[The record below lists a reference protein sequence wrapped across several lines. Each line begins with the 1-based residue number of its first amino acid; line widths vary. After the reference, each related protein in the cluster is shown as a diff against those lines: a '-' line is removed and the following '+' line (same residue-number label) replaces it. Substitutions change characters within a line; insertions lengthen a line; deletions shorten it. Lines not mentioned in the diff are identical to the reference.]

1 MKTLY
6 SVGLHIKVKEKFIIL
21 YVQDKSDL
29 TKNRYRALKSQI
41 VYSLTGFRQCIENYT
56 NGYGY

>member
-1 MKTLY
+1 MRNLY

-21 YVQDKSDL
+21 YVQDKPKL
-29 TKNRYRALKSQI
+29 TNRYRGLKSQI
-41 VYSLTGFRQCIENYT
+41 TYSLAGFRQCIENYT

>member
-6 SVGLHIKVKEKFIIL
+6 SVGLHIKVKYKLSIIL
-21 YVQDKSDL
+21 YVQGKPKP
-29 TKNRYRALKSQI
+29 TNRYRALKSQI
-41 VYSLTGFRQCIENYT
+41 IYSLAGFRQCIENYT

>member
-1 MKTLY
+1 MRNLY
-6 SVGLHIKVKEKFIIL
+6 SVSLHIKVEERFIVL
-21 YVQDKSDL
+21 SVQDRPDL

-41 VYSLTGFRQCIENYT
+41 IYSLAGFRQCIENYV

>member
-6 SVGLHIKVKEKFIIL
+6 SVGLQIKVKEKFIIL
-21 YVQDKSDL
+21 YVQDKPKP
-29 TKNRYRALKSQI
+29 TNRYRGLKSQI
-41 VYSLTGFRQCIENYT
+41 IYSLAGFRQCIENYT

>member
-21 YVQDKSDL
+21 YVQDKP
-29 TKNRYRALKSQI
+29 KPINRYRALKSQI
-41 VYSLTGFRQCIENYT
+41 IYSLAGFRQCIENYT

>member
-21 YVQDKSDL
+21 YVQDKPKP
-29 TKNRYRALKSQI
+29 TNRYRGLKSQI
-41 VYSLTGFRQCIENYT
+41 IYSLAGFRQCIENYA

>member
-21 YVQDKSDL
+21 YVQDKPKL
-29 TKNRYRALKSQI
+29 TNRYRGLKSQI
-41 VYSLTGFRQCIENYT
+41 IYSLAGFRQCIENYT

>member
-1 MKTLY
+1 MRNLY
-6 SVGLHIKVKEKFIIL
+6 SVGLHIKSEERSIII

-41 VYSLTGFRQCIENYT
+41 VYSLAGFRQCIENYA

>member
-6 SVGLHIKVKEKFIIL
+6 SVGLHIKVEERSIMI
-21 YVQDKSDL
+21 YVQDKSKL
-29 TKNRYRALKSQI
+29 TNRYRALKSQI
-41 VYSLTGFRQCIENYT
+41 VYSLAGFRQCIENYA

>member
-6 SVGLHIKVKEKFIIL
+6 SVGLQIKVKEKFIIL
-21 YVQDKSDL
+21 YVQDKPKP
-29 TKNRYRALKSQI
+29 TNRYRGLKSQI
-41 VYSLTGFRQCIENYT
+41 IYSLAGFKQCIENYA

>member
-21 YVQDKSDL
+21 YVQDKPKL
-29 TKNRYRALKSQI
+29 INRYRGLKSQI
-41 VYSLTGFRQCIENYT
+41 IYSLAGFRQCIENYA

>member
-21 YVQDKSDL
+21 YVQDKPKP
-29 TKNRYRALKSQI
+29 TNRYRGLKSQI
-41 VYSLTGFRQCIENYT
+41 IYSLAGFKQCIENYA

>member
-1 MKTLY
+1 MGNLY
-6 SVGLHIKVKEKFIIL
+6 SVGLHIKVKERSIII
-21 YVQDKSDL
+21 YVQDKPDL

-41 VYSLTGFRQCIENYT
+41 VYSLAGFRQCIENYA

>member
-6 SVGLHIKVKEKFIIL
+6 SIGLQIKVKEKFIIL
-21 YVQDKSDL
+21 YVQDKPKL
-29 TKNRYRALKSQI
+29 TNRYRALKSQI
-41 VYSLTGFRQCIENYT
+41 IYSLAGFRQCIENYT

>member
-6 SVGLHIKVKEKFIIL
+6 SIGLHIKVKEKFIIL
-21 YVQDKSDL
+21 YVQDKPKP
-29 TKNRYRALKSQI
+29 TNRYRGLKSQI
-41 VYSLTGFRQCIENYT
+41 IYSLAGFRQCIENYT

>member
-6 SVGLHIKVKEKFIIL
+6 SVGLQIKVKEKFIIL
-21 YVQDKSDL
+21 YVQDKPKP
-29 TKNRYRALKSQI
+29 TNRYRDLKSQI
-41 VYSLTGFRQCIENYT
+41 IYSLAGFRQCIENYT

>member
-21 YVQDKSDL
+21 YVQDKP
-29 TKNRYRALKSQI
+29 KPANRYRALKSQI
-41 VYSLTGFRQCIENYT
+41 IYSLAGFRQCIENYT

>member
-21 YVQDKSDL
+21 YVQDKPKP
-29 TKNRYRALKSQI
+29 TNRYRGLKSQI
-41 VYSLTGFRQCIENYT
+41 IYSLAGFRQCIENYT

>member
-1 MKTLY
+1 MRNLY
-6 SVGLHIKVKEKFIIL
+6 SVGLHIKVKERFIII

-41 VYSLTGFRQCIENYT
+41 VYSLAGFRQCIENYA

>member
-1 MKTLY
+1 MRNLY
-6 SVGLHIKVKEKFIIL
+6 SVGLHIKVKERSIII

-41 VYSLTGFRQCIENYT
+41 VYSLAGFRQCIENYA

>member
-6 SVGLHIKVKEKFIIL
+6 SVGLQIKVKEKFIIL
-21 YVQDKSDL
+21 YVQDKPKP
-29 TKNRYRALKSQI
+29 TNRYRGLKSQI
-41 VYSLTGFRQCIENYT
+41 IYSLAGFRQCIENYA